1 MGGGGAEDAG
11 AGAGPAAHDEKY
23 AVGRYAA
30 AEANQPAAWVRVRVR
45 VRVGLG
51 IGFEG

>member
-30 AEANQPAAWVRVRVR
+30 AEANQPAAWVTGGLL
-45 VRVGLG
+45 RVGLG
-51 IGFEG
+51 IGLEG